1 MKKKIII
8 CGFGFMGQT
17 HCANIM
23 QNENASIAAVVDA
36 RGRENIKPIS
46 GNIKTSAIDWDS
58 LNDIPFFT
66 SLSDC
71 IADCEFAAAV
81 IATPT
86 ASHQAMASELLR
98 HGKHIFIEKPLC
110 ATEVETQQLLEAA
123 AQTQCVFHVG
133 HCLRFFPEY
142 QYLSSICSKKQYG
155 KLKYLKLVRRTGVP
169 VWGAWKNKDTSLKS
183 ITGPVFDLNIH
194 DVDFALKLLGAPKKI
209 TAVKERYSEK
219 LFKAYWENSSGTVV
233 EIEGGFAEQSAY
245 PFHSGYTA
253 VFEDAILEYNSL
265 NGGSLILSDNEKSE
279 PVSLVAQDGY
289 MQEINAF
296 IKNICGEKTEYC
308 PAEEAADA
316 VKVCYQII
324 NAL

>member
-23 QNENASIAAVVDA
+23 QNENAAIAAIINTS
-36 RGRENIKPIS
+36 GRENIKPVS
-46 GNIKTSAIDWDS
+46 GNIKTSAMDWDS
-58 LNDIPFFT
+58 LNEIPVFT
-66 SLSDC
+66 SLTDC
-71 IADCEFAAAV
+71 IDKCEFDAAV

-86 ASHQAMASELLR
+86 ANHQAMASELLR
-98 HGKHIFIEKPLC
+98 HGKHIFLEKPLC
-110 ATEVETQQLLEAA
+110 ATEAEARQLLEVA
-123 AQTQCVFHVG
+123 AQSNSIFHVG

-142 QYLSSICSKKQYG
+142 QYLSSVCSKKQYG

-194 DVDFALKLLGAPKKI
+194 DVDIALKLLGKPEKI

-219 LFKAYWENSSGTVV
+219 LFRAFWETSSGAAV
-233 EIEGGFAEQSAY
+233 EIEGGFAEQPTY
-245 PFHSGYTA
+245 PFRSGYTA
-253 VFEDAILEYNSL
+253 IFEDAILEYNSP
-265 NGGSLILSDNEKSE
+265 GQGSPILSSQEKSE
-279 PVSLVAQDGY
+279 PISLASQDGY
-289 MQEINAF
+289 RLETDAF
-296 IKNICGEKTEYC
+296 IQSICEQTAEHC
-308 PAEEAADA
+308 TVEEAANA
-316 VKVCYQII
+316 VSICYQIM

>member
-1 MKKKIII
+1 MKKKIVI

-17 HCANIM
+17 HCANILK
-23 QNENASIAAVVDA
+23 NENAAIAAIVNTTGKD
-36 RGRENIKPIS
+36 GIKPIS
-46 GNIKTSAIDWDS
+46 GNIKTASMEWDL

-66 SLSDC
+66 NLSDC
-71 IADCEFAAAV
+71 LDNCGFDAAV

-86 ASHQAMASELLR
+86 ANHLAMASELLR
-98 HGKHIFIEKPLC
+98 HNKHIFIEKPLC
-110 ATEVETQQLLEAA
+110 ATAEEARQLLADAA
-123 AQTQCVFHVG
+123 KTNCIFHVG

-142 QYLSSICSKKQYG
+142 QYLSAVYRKKQYG

-194 DVDFALKLLGAPKKI
+194 DVDFALKLLGSPGKI
-209 TAVKERYSEK
+209 TAVKEKYSEK
-219 LFKAYWENSSGTVV
+219 LFRAYWENSSGTAV

-253 VFEDAILEYNSL
+253 VFEDAILEYNSQVE
-265 NGGSLILSDNEKSE
+265 GVPILSRNDKSE
-279 PVSLVAQDGY
+279 PISLTSHDGY
-289 MQEINAF
+289 MLETDAF
-296 IKNICGEKTEYC
+296 IQNICGKKAEYC
-308 PAEEAADA
+308 TIEEAANA
-316 VKVCYQII
+316 VNICYQIM

>member
-1 MKKKIII
+1 MKKKIVI

-17 HCANIM
+17 HCANILK
-23 QNENASIAAVVDA
+23 NENAVIAAIVNTTGKD
-36 RGRENIKPIS
+36 GIKPIS
-46 GNIKTSAIDWDS
+46 GNIKTASMDWDL

-66 SLSDC
+66 NLSDC
-71 IADCEFAAAV
+71 LDNCGFDAAV

-86 ASHQAMASELLR
+86 ANHLAMASELLR
-98 HGKHIFIEKPLC
+98 HNKHIFIEKPLC
-110 ATEVETQQLLEAA
+110 ATAEEARQLLANAA
-123 AQTQCVFHVG
+123 KTNCIFHVG

-142 QYLSSICSKKQYG
+142 QYLSSVYRKKQYG

-194 DVDFALKLLGAPKKI
+194 DVDFALKLLGSPGKI
-209 TAVKERYSEK
+209 TAVKEKYSEK
-219 LFKAYWENSSGTVV
+219 LFRAYWENSSGTAV
-233 EIEGGFAEQSAY
+233 EIEGGFAEQPAY
-245 PFHSGYTA
+245 PFRSGYAA
-253 VFEDAILEYNSL
+253 VFEEAILEYNSQ
-265 NGGSLILSDNEKSE
+265 GQGAPILSRQDKSE
-279 PVSLVAQDGY
+279 PILLSAQDSY

-308 PAEEAADA
+308 PVEEAAEA

>member
-1 MKKKIII
+1 MKKKILI

-17 HCANIM
+17 HCANIL
-23 QNENASIAAVVDA
+23 QNKNATIAGIVNTTGKDGV
-36 RGRENIKPIS
+36 KPIS
-46 GNIKTSAIDWDS
+46 GNIKTASMDWS
-58 LNDIPFFT
+58 LLNNIPFFT
-66 SLSDC
+66 NLSDC
-71 IADCEFAAAV
+71 LDNCAFDAAV

-86 ASHQAMASELLR
+86 ATHTAVAHRLLER
-98 HGKHIFIEKPLC
+98 GKHIFLEKPLC
-110 ATEVETQQLLEAA
+110 ATAGEALELLAA
-123 AQTQCVFHVG
+123 GAKTNCIFQVG

-142 QYLSSICSKKQYG
+142 QHLSAVYRKKQYG
-155 KLKYLKLVRRTGVP
+155 NLKYLKLVRRTGTP
-169 VWGAWKNKDTSLKS
+169 VWGAWKNKDTSLES

-194 DVDFALKLLGAPKKI
+194 DVDFALKLLGSPGKI
-209 TAVKERYSEK
+209 TAVKEKYSEK
-219 LFKAYWENSSGTVV
+219 LFRAYWENSSGTVV
-233 EIEGGFAEQSAY
+233 EIEGGFTEQSAY

-308 PAEEAADA
+308 PVEEAADA